1 MMNELSSKEAPA
13 EGQPP
18 LPTTQIVGI
27 ALGVY
32 LAWVVATYLLEGRIN
47 LLHRPDPLGRAIYA
61 VVANILIGTVIALLT
76 MQLALKSRLVTLPQ
90 LGLRSP
96 DHTLKFVVLAIVLG
110 LGFLLFQGPPSF
122 DPVVLLNGFA
132 QVLPPSIA
140 EVVVCWG
147 VVGTSVETFTSPW
160 GRMRSAVV
168 GALVAIF
175 LFGLYHFAHSAPFN
189 EVWMVFFLMI
199 PAIATSLFYFFGR
212 NLYATAIFHN
222 FLGLYGVLQNIDL
235 TTFSRPMIPF
245 YVMMLVA
252 LAALIGADWFLRR
265 QVKEVIPHA

>member
-1 MMNELSSKEAPA
+1 MNKLSAEEAQA
-13 EGQPP
+13 EVQIR
-18 LPTTQIVGI
+18 LPTTQIVGV
-27 ALGVY
+27 AFGVY
-32 LAWVVATYLLEGRIN
+32 LVWVAATYLLEGRVN
-47 LLHRPDPLGRAIYA
+47 LLHQPDPLGWAVYI
-61 VVANILIGTVIALLT
+61 VVANILIGTVMALLA

-96 DHTLKFVVLAIVLG
+96 DHTLKFGVLAIVLG
-110 LGFLLFQGPPSF
+110 SGFLLFQGLPSPN
-122 DPVVLLNGFA
+122 PVVLLNGFA
-132 QVLPPSIA
+132 QVLPISIA
-140 EVVVCWG
+140 EVVVCWA

-168 GALVAIF
+168 GAVVAIL
-175 LFGLYHFAHSAPFN
+175 LFGVYHFAHSAPFN
-189 EVWMVFFLMI
+189 EVRLVFFLMI

-235 TTFSRPMIPF
+235 ATFSRPIIPL
-245 YVMMLVA
+245 YVMMLISVVA
-252 LAALIGADWFLRR
+252 LVGTDLFLRR